1 MKNNVLKLYS
11 TAFLFCSSL
20 VMFAQ
25 ETPATDDETG
35 SLEDVDAVPVNDYIW
50 VLIAIGLVFAFLRFR
65 ALSQQKSIQK

>member
-1 MKNNVLKLYS
+1 MKNSALKLYS

-25 ETPATDDETG
+25 TPGTDDETG

-50 VLIAIGLVFAFLRFR
+50 VLVAIGLVFAFHRFK
-65 ALSQQKSIQK
+65 ALSHQRSLQK